1 MGAVPT
7 PVRASIRDLLTDLVG
22 RPVRAD
28 AATAPLGL
36 DPERPAYAATYRFDD
51 GRVAALTVCDLAAA
65 MSLGAAIG
73 FMSKADAEREFEE
86 HGQQLAGDL
95 EEFFREVVNVVA
107 KLLNSPTSPHV
118 ALRELDPL
126 PGKVRADMAR
136 VALRPSARLDTRVEV
151 EGFDPGQLAVLVG

>member
-22 RPVRAD
+22 RAVRVD
-28 AATAPLGL
+28 AAAAPLAL
-36 DPERPAYAATYRFDD
+36 DPAHPVYAATYRFDD

-65 MSLGAAIG
+65 VGLGAAIG
-73 FMSKADAEREFEE
+73 FMSKADAERELEE
-86 HGQQLAGDL
+86 HGQLAGDL

-118 ALRELDPL
+118 VLRELDPL
-126 PGKVRADMAR
+126 PGKVRVDTAR
-136 VALRPSARLDTRVEV
+136 VALRPAARLDARVEV